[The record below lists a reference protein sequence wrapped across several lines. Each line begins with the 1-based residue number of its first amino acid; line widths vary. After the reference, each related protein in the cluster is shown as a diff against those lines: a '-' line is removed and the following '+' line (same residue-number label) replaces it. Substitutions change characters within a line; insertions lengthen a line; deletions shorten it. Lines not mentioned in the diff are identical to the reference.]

1 VTAHFKPL
9 GSKYK
14 DINIKAVSHTLK
26 PQPQH
31 KLGVCCCSTSGQVT
45 YRKKLGAE
53 LCQAQVKLDYNKI
66 VISHKGQYLFEAMFT
81 LKLEVFFH

>member
-1 VTAHFKPL
+1 MTAHLSHSDP
-9 GSKYK
+9 
-14 DINIKAVSHTLK
+14 NIKISTSKTVSHTIK

-31 KLGVCCCSTSGQVT
+31 KLGVCCCCTSGQVT